1 MYKKLEK
8 PLRKIVESLMG
19 AREHN
24 QICVLERCLQLL
36 GKSGQERRGQG
47 SREARQ
53 APCPGGRGQRLG
65 LGPESDSFQQRLCLK
80 FRGWNGQG
88 LLLRFGGE
96 QGSRVLLWDHKI

>member
-53 APCPGGRGQRLG
+53 APCPSGRGQRLG
-65 LGPESDSFQQRLCLK
+65 LGPESDSFQQRLYLK